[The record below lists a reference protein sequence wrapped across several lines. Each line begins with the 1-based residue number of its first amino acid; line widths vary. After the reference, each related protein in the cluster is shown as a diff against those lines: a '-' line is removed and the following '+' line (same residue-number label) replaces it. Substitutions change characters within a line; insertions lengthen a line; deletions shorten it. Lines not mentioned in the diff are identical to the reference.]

1 MKTQDYHE
9 GGPLEVVAFRVN
21 DQEFCVRTITVRE
34 IRGWSQ
40 STPLPNSS
48 PDILGMINL
57 RGTVIPVVS
66 MAQKLGMAAAPPNPR
81 SAIVVVEVHGT
92 VLGLLVDGLSDLL
105 TFDGSTIQPVP
116 EMTGGYDK
124 SYTEGII
131 AHAEGMICF
140 LNLERM
146 FPDVAKLA
154 AAA

>member
-21 DQEFCVRTITVRE
+21 EQEFCVRTISVRE

-40 STPLPNSS
+40 STPLPNSA

-66 MAQKLGMAAAPPNPR
+66 MARKLGMTAAAPNPR
-81 SAIVVVEVHGT
+81 SAIVVVEVQDT
-92 VLGLLVDGLSDLL
+92 VLGLLVDRLSDLL

-124 SYTEGII
+124 RYTEGII
-131 AHAEGMICF
+131 AHADGMICF
-140 LNLERM
+140 LNLDRM
-146 FPDVAKLA
+146 FPDVAKLKA
-154 AAA
+154 AA

>member
-1 MKTQDYHE
+1 MKTPDYHD
-9 GGPLEVVAFRVN
+9 GGPVEVVAFRVN
-21 DQEFCVRTITVRE
+21 EQEFCVRTISVRE

-66 MAQKLGMAAAPPNPR
+66 MAQKLGMTAAPPNPR
-81 SAIVVVEVHGT
+81 SAIVVVEVQDT
-92 VLGLLVDGLSDLL
+92 ILGLLVDGLSDLL
-105 TFDGSTIQPVP
+105 TFDGATIQAVP

-140 LNLERM
+140 LNLDHM